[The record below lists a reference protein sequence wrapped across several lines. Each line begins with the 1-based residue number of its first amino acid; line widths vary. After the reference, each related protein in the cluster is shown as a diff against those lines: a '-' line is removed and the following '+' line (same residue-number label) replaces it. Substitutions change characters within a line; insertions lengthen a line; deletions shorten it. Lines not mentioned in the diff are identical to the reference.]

1 MRRSPRW
8 LIDTNVVSEMM
19 RPAPE
24 PRVAGFLDGIWAQG
38 VGLASVTVWE
48 ILNGIGRVGASRRRE
63 QLAERFQ
70 GLLDDL
76 FRERVLDWTLS
87 DARVCAR
94 IMASTRRRGEPL
106 DDHLPDAM
114 LAAAAARHGLTLVTR
129 NERDFRNTGIEVVN
143 PWADASG

>member
-1 MRRSPRW
+1 MRRPLRW

-48 ILNGIGRVGASRRRE
+48 ILNGIGRVDASRRRE

-76 FRERVLDWTLS
+76 FRERVLDWTLD

-94 IMASTRRRGEPL
+94 VMESKRRRAEPL

-143 PWADASG
+143 PWAGASR

>member
-1 MRRSPRW
+1 MKPPLRW

-19 RPAPE
+19 RPAPD

-48 ILNGIGRVGASRRRE
+48 ILNGIGRMDAGGRRE
-63 QLAERFQ
+63 RLAERFQ

-76 FRERVLDWTLS
+76 FRERILDWNLG
-87 DARVCAR
+87 DAQACAR
-94 IMASTRRRGEPL
+94 IMESKRRRGEPL

-114 LAAAAARHGLTLVTR
+114 LAGAAARHGLTLVTR
-129 NERDFRNTGIEVVN
+129 NERGFRNTGIEVVN
-143 PWADASG
+143 PWADGSR

>member
-1 MRRSPRW
+1 
-8 LIDTNVVSEMM
+8 MM
-19 RPAPE
+19 RPAPD

-48 ILNGIGRVGASRRRE
+48 ILNGIGRMDAGRRRE
-63 QLAERFQ
+63 RLAERFQ

-87 DARVCAR
+87 DAQACAR
-94 IMASTRRRGEPL
+94 I
-106 DDHLPDAM
+106 DHLPDAL
-114 LAAAAARHGLTLVTR
+114 LAGAAARHGLTLVTR

-143 PWADASG
+143 PWADRAR